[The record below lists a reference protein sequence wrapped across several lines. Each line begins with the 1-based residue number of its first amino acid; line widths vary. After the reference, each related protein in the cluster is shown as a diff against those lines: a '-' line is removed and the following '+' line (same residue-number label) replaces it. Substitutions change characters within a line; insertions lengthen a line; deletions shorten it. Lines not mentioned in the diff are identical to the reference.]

1 MGFVTPFNHQHY
13 VAGASK
19 NFQINLPIRT
29 NTTLDF
35 LNRKIS
41 ARIQTLDRHEKQNL
55 MEYSTIPFTAK
66 RDILRMVDNP
76 QEQIQNNANSSI
88 VHFSSPKK
96 VTETT
101 NVLGITLKRIL
112 RD

>member
-1 MGFVTPFNHQHY
+1 M
-13 VAGASK
+13 
-19 NFQINLPIRT
+19 
-29 NTTLDF
+29 TLDF

-55 MEYSTIPFTAK
+55 MEYSTVPFTAK

-96 VTETT
+96 VTDTT
-101 NVLGITLKRIL
+101 NIVRITFEKNFKGLK
-112 RD
+112 

>member
-1 MGFVTPFNHQHY
+1 M
-13 VAGASK
+13 
-19 NFQINLPIRT
+19 
-29 NTTLDF
+29 TLDF

-41 ARIQTLDRHEKQNL
+41 ARVETFDRHEKQNL

-101 NVLGITLKRIL
+101 NIVRIALKRIL
-112 RD
+112 RDLSM

>member
-1 MGFVTPFNHQHY
+1 M
-13 VAGASK
+13 
-19 NFQINLPIRT
+19 
-29 NTTLDF
+29 TLDF

-41 ARIQTLDRHEKQNL
+41 ARIQSLDLHEKQNL
-55 MEYSTIPFTAK
+55 MEYSTVPFTAK

-88 VHFSSPKK
+88 VHFSSPNK
-96 VTETT
+96 VTDTT
-101 NVLGITLKRIL
+101 KIVRITLKRIL